1 MFIFLFM
8 GLRPKGRELLIKRFY
23 YFNSQTEG
31 IDNTIEH
38 SNARNDNSI
47 FNLRDVRFC
56 GVGTSCQLLLG
67 HFSLLSCIQEYLT
80 RIERI
85 SSFFC
90 LNTLRCTFFA
100 ELGIKYGVIVNDF
113 VIVCL
118 HNMPL

>member
-1 MFIFLFM
+1 M
-8 GLRPKGRELLIKRFY
+8 GLRLKGGWKRLIKRFY
-23 YFNSQTEG
+23 YFNSQSEG

-38 SNARNDNSI
+38 SNAGNDNSI
-47 FNLRDVRFC
+47 LNLRDVRFR

-85 SSFFC
+85 SSLFG
-90 LNTLRCTFFA
+90 LNTLRCTFFTK
-100 ELGIKYGVIVNDF
+100 LGIKYCVIVNDF

-118 HNMPL
+118 HNTPQNSHRM